1 MRKATRLFEII
12 QMLRTAVGPVTAA
25 RMAQALGV
33 TERSIY
39 RDVAALQAMRV
50 PVEGGRGIGYMMRR
64 GFELPPLMFSVEEM
78 EAIVLALGLLQRAGD
93 PEMKR
98 AAERVRSKV
107 SSAVPPPLRQLLDAP
122 QLFAWG
128 TETPDYPAVD
138 IGLVRRSIRD
148 ELKLALAYRDE
159 AGRETNRMI
168 WPIALIYYAATINIV
183 AWCELR
189 RDIRRFRADRIL
201 AATGSQEGFS
211 GEGDRLRREW
221 VSSWEPG

>member
-1 MRKATRLFEII
+1 
-12 QMLRTAVGPVTAA
+12 
-25 RMAQALGV
+25 MAKALGV

-50 PVEGGRGIGYMMRR
+50 PVEGGRGIGYLMRR

-93 PEMKR
+93 VEMKR
-98 AAERVRSKV
+98 AADRVRSKV
-107 SSAVPPPLRQLLDAP
+107 SMAVPPPLRQLLEAP

-128 TETPDYPAVD
+128 TETPDYPGVD
-138 IGLVRRSIRD
+138 IALVRRCIRD
-148 ELKLALAYRDE
+148 ESKLSLAYRDE
-159 AGRETNRMI
+159 VGRETRRTT

-201 AATGSQEGFS
+201 SAVECVEAFR
-211 GEGDRLRREW
+211 GEGERLRREW
-221 VSSWEPG
+221 VSSWEAD